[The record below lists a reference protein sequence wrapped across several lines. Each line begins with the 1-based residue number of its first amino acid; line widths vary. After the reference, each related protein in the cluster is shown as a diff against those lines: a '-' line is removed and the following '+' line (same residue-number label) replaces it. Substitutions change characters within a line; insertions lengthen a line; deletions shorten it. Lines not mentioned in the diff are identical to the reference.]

1 MADREF
7 SVVVLGAT
15 GVTGRRVAGYLAERA
30 AADGF
35 AWAAAARD
43 PAKLERVL
51 DEVGADGCPTI
62 AADAGDER
70 SLRAL
75 AARTRTV
82 VNLVG
87 PYTRHGRPVIGA
99 CIESGT
105 HYLDLTGEIPFVRA
119 VIRDF
124 DAAARAAGVAVV
136 QVCGFEALPPDL
148 AVLIATET
156 ARGRWDE
163 DLVAVDLEV
172 RVEPPPGLP
181 RPTDGISG
189 GTSQSMVAV
198 TADPD
203 SAVATDPA
211 ALVDDPARALSVR
224 ETSPIETGV
233 RRGAGGSVIAPM
245 APAAFIN
252 PAVIQRTAEL
262 AATGEPPAPFRYREG
277 VALDG
282 GVVSLPARL
291 ALAGTLAA
299 TQAGMRRA
307 LLAGPATKRRVSSVL
322 GRVLPKSG
330 FGPAPDRLEGWRWSI
345 RVEAAADGEHRVAV
359 DVDAD
364 GHPGYLTTA
373 RILGEAG
380 LILAERAPAPGS
392 LGCLTPATALGTAS
406 APRFAR
412 AGLRFT
418 VAD

>member
-1 MADREF
+1 LVADREF

-15 GVTGRRVAGYLAERA
+15 GVTGRRVAGHLARRA
-30 AADGF
+30 GEDGF

-43 PAKLERVL
+43 PAKLERL
-51 DEVGADGCPTI
+51 MEGVGAGGCPAI
-62 AADAGDER
+62 AADTGDER

-75 AARTRTV
+75 AARTRAV

-87 PYTRHGRPVIGA
+87 PYTRHARPVVEA
-99 CIESGT
+99 CIENGT
-105 HYLDLTGEIPFVRA
+105 HYLDLTGEIPFVRT

-148 AVLIATET
+148 AVLIAAEV
-156 ARGRWDE
+156 ARRRWEE
-163 DLVAVDLEV
+163 DLVAVDLEA
-172 RVEPPPGLP
+172 RVAPPPGLP

-203 SAVATDPA
+203 SAVAADPA
-211 ALVDDPARALSVR
+211 ALVDDPVRALRVR
-224 ETSPIETGV
+224 EASPIDVGV

-262 AATGEPPAPFRYREG
+262 AGGAAPPPPFRYREG

-282 GVVSLPARL
+282 GIASLPARL
-291 ALAGTLAA
+291 AVAGALAA
-299 TQAGMRRA
+299 TQAGMRRT
-307 LLAGPATKRRVSSVL
+307 LLAGPATRHRVSSVL

-330 FGPAPDRLEGWRWSI
+330 FGPSPERLEGWSWSMRI
-345 RVEAAADGEHRVAV
+345 EAATSGGRRVEVE
-359 DVDAD
+359 VDAD

-373 RILGEAG
+373 RMLGEAG
-380 LILAERAPAPGS
+380 LILSERDPDPGPG
-392 LGCLTPATALGTAS
+392 GCLTPAIALGTAS
-406 APRFAR
+406 APRLGR
-412 AGLRFT
+412 AGLRFS
-418 VAD
+418 VG